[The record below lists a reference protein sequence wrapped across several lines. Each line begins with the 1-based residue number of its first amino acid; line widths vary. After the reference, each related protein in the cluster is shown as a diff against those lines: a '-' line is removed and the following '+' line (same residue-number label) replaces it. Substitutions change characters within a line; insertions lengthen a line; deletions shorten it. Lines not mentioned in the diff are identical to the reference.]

1 MRSGEVKSTK
11 ISKVKKALVYS
22 LKNMADPGLARSSQ
36 RFFPERITCYG
47 IRAENLRRLTQELY
61 QQVKA
66 DWTEK
71 EALRLVENLLQE
83 KELESRLV
91 GLIFL
96 GYFKDRL
103 KAGHLENLASW
114 LKKGRLDNWAL
125 IDTFSLEVLSP
136 FLLENPIHLKKIAA
150 WIEDKNTYLKRAGLV
165 ALIKPARKKQHL
177 SFIFSMANRAVSGAE
192 VDDLVA
198 KAGGWL
204 LREAGRYEPK
214 SLESFLRRYGK
225 KWPRLTVRYA
235 LEKFPPDKRKRL
247 LQITKNN

>member
-1 MRSGEVKSTK
+1 M
-11 ISKVKKALVYS
+11 AS
-22 LKNMADPGLARSSQ
+22 LKNMADPGLAQSSQ
-36 RFFPERITCYG
+36 RFFPDRITCYG
-47 IRAENLRRLTQELY
+47 IRAEKLRRLTHELY
-61 QQVKA
+61 QQLKS
-66 DWTEK
+66 DWTEE
-71 EALRLVENLLQE
+71 EALRLVESLLQE
-83 KELESRLV
+83 EELESRLV

-103 KAGHLENLASW
+103 KAGHLDKFAFW
-114 LKKGRLDNWAL
+114 LKQGRLDNWAL

-136 FLLENPIHLKKIAA
+136 FLLENPIHLKKMAA
-150 WIEDKNTYLKRAGLV
+150 WIEDKNIYLKRAGLV

-177 SFIFSMANRAVSGAE
+177 SFIFRMANRAVSGAE

-204 LREAGRYEPK
+204 LREAGRYQPEQ
-214 SLESFLRRYGK
+214 LEAILQRYGK

-235 LEKFPPDKRKRL
+235 MEKFPPDKRKRL